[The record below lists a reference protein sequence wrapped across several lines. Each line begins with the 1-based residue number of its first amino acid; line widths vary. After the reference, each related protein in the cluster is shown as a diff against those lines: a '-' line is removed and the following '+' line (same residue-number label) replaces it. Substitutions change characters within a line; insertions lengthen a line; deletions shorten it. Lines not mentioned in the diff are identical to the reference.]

1 MRKKR
6 KLYNMQLTLLD
17 KVAGRKYM
25 FHKFGQFLSN
35 MKVAYLNCKE
45 KSTEDDIDLMLKD
58 FEKLNEI
65 QFTTL
70 FDVPK
75 MDF

>member
-1 MRKKR
+1 
-6 KLYNMQLTLLD
+6 
-17 KVAGRKYM
+17 
-25 FHKFGQFLSN
+25 

-75 MDF
+75 MDFWMILIS